1 MSSVSFLGS
10 KSLSSVATKLKFYI
24 RTKTFLSKSFK
35 SFVLGWLISGISEK
49 SEKVDLYKSKIKIR
63 YIRVFEM
70 EVEERSMVRAIL
82 EDVKS
87 LKGKVEGMEGM
98 LETLVEI
105 YTDVFYEVKE
115 DYLKDLEEIR
125 KERGKVFSSIG
136 EFDRYFE

>member
-1 MSSVSFLGS
+1 M
-10 KSLSSVATKLKFYI
+10 
-24 RTKTFLSKSFK
+24 
-35 SFVLGWLISGISEK
+35 
-49 SEKVDLYKSKIKIR
+49 
-63 YIRVFEM
+63 VFEM
-70 EVEERSMVRAIL
+70 EMEVEIEEKSMVRAIL

-115 DYLKDLEEIR
+115 DYLKKLEEIR
-125 KERGKVFSSIG
+125 KERGKVFCSIG